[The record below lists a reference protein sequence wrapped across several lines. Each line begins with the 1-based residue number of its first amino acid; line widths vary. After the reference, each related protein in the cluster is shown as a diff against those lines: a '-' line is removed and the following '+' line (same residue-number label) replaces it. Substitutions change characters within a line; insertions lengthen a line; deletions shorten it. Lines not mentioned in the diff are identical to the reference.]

1 MTQLITVTFDG
12 KVLKPE
18 IPLDLDIDKKYQI
31 KVVSETEQST
41 TNYSPLGEKLTQ
53 IRQKIVDSG
62 IKLLNEDEV
71 EQEKA
76 ARRGG
81 YQED

>member
-1 MTQLITVTFDG
+1 MNQLITVTFDG
-12 KVLKPE
+12 KVLRPE
-18 IPLDLDIDKKYQI
+18 IPLDLDIDQKYQI
-31 KVVSETEQST
+31 QVISETKQLENCST
-41 TNYSPLGEKLTQ
+41 LGEKLAQ

-62 IKLLNEDEV
+62 VNLLTEDEV